1 MQGPIMR
8 SINGMNHTACF
19 FAAFACLAI
28 VGCGESRPKRVPV
41 AGTVLI
47 DGAPLTM
54 GSVMFVHPD
63 SRPSAGM
70 IDSNGCFHLSCYEPG
85 DGAVIGKHQV
95 KVTACQAIND
105 RSSRWLAPKKY
116 ADTSSSGIEIEI
128 TEPKDDVTIN
138 LSWDGGK
145 PFIERW

>member
-1 MQGPIMR
+1 MH
-8 SINGMNHTACF
+8 SITAITPTAIF
-19 FAAFACLAI
+19 LAGLAAVAVA
-28 VGCGESRPKRVPV
+28 GCGDSRPKRVPV
-41 AGTVLI
+41 SGTVRI

-70 IDSNGCFHLSCYEPG
+70 IDSSGRFSLSCYEPG

-116 ADTSSSGIEIEI
+116 ADISSSGIEVEI
-128 TEPKDDVTIN
+128 TEPRDDVTID
-138 LSWDGGK
+138 LRWGGGK

>member
-1 MQGPIMR
+1 MR
-8 SINGMNHTACF
+8 SIAIVPHTTRLLVF
-19 FAAFACLAI
+19 LACLSIA
-28 VGCGESRPKRVPV
+28 GCGDSRPKRVPV

-47 DGAPLTM
+47 DGVPLTM

-70 IDSNGCFHLSCYEPG
+70 IDSNGHFYLSCYEPG

-105 RSSRWLAPKKY
+105 RSARWLAPKKY
-116 ADTSSSGIEIEI
+116 ADTNSSGIEVEV
-128 TEPKDDVTIN
+128 TEAKDDVTIN
-138 LSWDGGK
+138 LSWDGKK
-145 PFIERW
+145 PFVERW